1 MSYISVEIRAYDE
14 ARKVVTVAFSEKW
27 PVKLSSAV
35 IAELT
40 LEDCDTIGRDGEL
53 AEAGLT
59 DDEACV
65 LKMLFEDEGTI
76 EDFLA
81 NPARLIGRASELD
94 ELASLPRPGISSS
107 TVLSLK
113 HMDSCFARSG
123 KNARGSVYRPGI
135 ASWSHGGSFSRGAND
150 AENMVYHGRKP
161 RPWRDYR

>member
-27 PVKLSSAV
+27 PVKLTSAV

-40 LEDCDTIGRDGEL
+40 LEDCDIIGRDGEL
-53 AEAGLT
+53 VEACLT

-81 NPARLIGRASELD
+81 NPSRLIGCTSELD
-94 ELASLPRPGISSS
+94 E
-107 TVLSLK
+107 
-113 HMDSCFARSG
+113 
-123 KNARGSVYRPGI
+123 
-135 ASWSHGGSFSRGAND
+135 
-150 AENMVYHGRKP
+150 
-161 RPWRDYR
+161 